1 MRGCDLAD
9 SAGEA
14 AYNER
19 VGAGAIAK
27 VAHAMEQ
34 LTIGDA
40 CRREEDVFRRNKV
53 VHGKDLVEVVT
64 SFASAAE
71 FIFIAGVELALDLAA
86 HGAQGAGSDHTFGS
100 AADAEQHIHTG
111 VGQAVIRAAATSPS
125 GMIRMRAPAR
135 RISAIMSL

>member
-1 MRGCDLAD
+1 MFRHCETQRAEAISQFAIRRLLLWDPSTRLDNHSLRSGLPPRNDIPVFHRAGLIQFIEAMRGCDLAD
-9 SAGEA
+9 GAGEA

-53 VHGKDLVEVVT
+53 VHGEDLVEVVA
-64 SFASAAE
+64 SFTSAAQ
-71 FIFIAGVELALDLAA
+71 FVLIA
-86 HGAQGAGSDHTFGS
+86 
-100 AADAEQHIHTG
+100 
-111 VGQAVIRAAATSPS
+111 
-125 GMIRMRAPAR
+125 
-135 RISAIMSL
+135 